1 MCGAIEELEMRRPM
15 RATKRLL
22 AIFII
27 TILAPGLI
35 LGFFGLRAF
44 RQEKRLAEQQIRE
57 RLAVAAES
65 MGRLL
70 DLELRS
76 WQQAA
81 GELARAGPANRD
93 TWPERLRRTLAEP
106 GAAVVLFRNGDRV
119 ESLPA
124 GQLLYALSEDPDPSS
139 TTNALSPLIV
149 RAEAL
154 EWREK
159 KYNEAI
165 AIYRRLL
172 ESSISGQRA
181 AILHRLARNLK
192 KAGQVE
198 EALHT
203 FRLLEKE
210 PRTQLESLPSDL
222 VALYE
227 MTSLETGP
235 TRSSGALR
243 FYQDLVRGRW
253 RLQKSSYIFYSE
265 QAREWL
271 TGVDTAHLIEEEQ
284 WKLELSLF
292 AEQFMDAPRSFAT
305 DEGTFLAF
313 WSAEPFAAILFR
325 EPFVGSVLS
334 PVASDDF
341 EFTLLAPSGRPL
353 IKGEI
358 AEREPLVTQTLRS
371 AELPLRLRL
380 WPKNPAALYASL
392 NRRQNLYLGMLA
404 TVVVLLAF
412 GGYLTVRTLK
422 SELTIA
428 QMKSDFVATV
438 SHEFR
443 SPLAG
448 INQLGEMLR
457 DGRVRDESRRQEY
470 YEMIVAE
477 TGRLRRL
484 VENVLDF
491 SRMEDGRKQYRFEPI
506 EAAEWLREL
515 TDDFRTQ
522 VAATGFAIEAEI
534 PDRLPAIV
542 ADRETLTTAV
552 HNLLDN
558 AVKYSRDSNTVQLK
572 ADADAESISISV
584 RDEGIGIRA
593 EDQPRIF
600 EKFYRGGGEVA
611 RQVKG
616 VGLGLNLV
624 QHIVD
629 AHGGSISVQSK
640 EGKGTTFTIRLK
652 TARNP
657 A

>member
-1 MCGAIEELEMRRPM
+1 
-15 RATKRLL
+15 
-22 AIFII
+22 
-27 TILAPGLI
+27 
-35 LGFFGLRAF
+35 
-44 RQEKRLAEQQIRE
+44 
-57 RLAVAAES
+57 
-65 MGRLL
+65 
-70 DLELRS
+70 
-76 WQQAA
+76 
-81 GELARAGPANRD
+81 
-93 TWPERLRRTLAEP
+93 
-106 GAAVVLFRNGDRV
+106 
-119 ESLPA
+119 
-124 GQLLYALSEDPDPSS
+124 
-139 TTNALSPLIV
+139 
-149 RAEAL
+149 
-154 EWREK
+154 
-159 KYNEAI
+159 
-165 AIYRRLL
+165 
-172 ESSISGQRA
+172 
-181 AILHRLARNLK
+181 
-192 KAGQVE
+192 
-198 EALHT
+198 
-203 FRLLEKE
+203 
-210 PRTQLESLPSDL
+210 
-222 VALYE
+222 
-227 MTSLETGP
+227 
-235 TRSSGALR
+235 
-243 FYQDLVRGRW
+243 
-253 RLQKSSYIFYSE
+253 
-265 QAREWL
+265 
-271 TGVDTAHLIEEEQ
+271 
-284 WKLELSLF
+284 
-292 AEQFMDAPRSFAT
+292 
-305 DEGTFLAF
+305 
-313 WSAEPFAAILFR
+313 
-325 EPFVGSVLS
+325 
-334 PVASDDF
+334 
-341 EFTLLAPSGRPL
+341 
-353 IKGEI
+353 
-358 AEREPLVTQTLRS
+358 
-371 AELPLRLRL
+371 
-380 WPKNPAALYASL
+380 
-392 NRRQNLYLGMLA
+392 MLA